1 MKKHRNQKSG
11 KQFFVFALV
20 AVGLLS
26 VSCESF
32 LDVPPTSELE
42 SVYFENENRVDRGI
56 GAIYSE
62 LGVLYC
68 PNMETGAFT
77 AGPLGKLWLSGDDL
91 TVQNNG
97 NLHFEAFVSLT
108 TGDGTV
114 KSYWSILYALIARA
128 NFMLEK
134 LEDPK
139 VLAVI
144 ETPDKDKWCKGEA
157 LFLRSWA
164 NIRLWDSFRKA
175 PNQNFRIKTIED
187 SWLPPTKNFELLDQA
202 IGDLEEAVD
211 LLPDSWDDKNKGRVF
226 KNSARGLLVK
236 AYMLRA
242 CYAAQYEGGDRNGDY
257 GRAIAWF
264 EKMDNAVSTIEGV
277 PFGDNFDIRKE
288 NNAESLFEYQ
298 ASHNIKEDNPW
309 LNGNFG
315 GDAGAMGA
323 LYIQYWEHQHTNYM
337 CGSVF
342 GPTQK
347 LISSFEKGDPR
358 FDETILNRN
367 EGGKDGFDWLS
378 GDWYNFNGYQFIKYI
393 NGERRG
399 DLDKTYS
406 VTSGNNPRLL
416 RLADV
421 KLAVA
426 EAYLQTGN
434 EPAARQQLNDIRKRA
449 RLSTA
454 DGSEAA
460 VPADF
465 NTAVTMDDIMKERL
479 LELAGEEDIRFSDM
493 KRWHA
498 AGYIN
503 LEEWA
508 EKPYEMWGYDEANKI
523 NPFEFNVEKNLL
535 LPIPQSEIEANPLMQ
550 ADGNN
555 PGYY

>member
-1 MKKHRNQKSG
+1 MRTHKNMKQKWYVMLL
-11 KQFFVFALV
+11 FVPI
-20 AVGLLS
+20 VGLF
-26 VSCESF
+26 VACENF

-42 SVYFENENRVDRGI
+42 SVYFENENRVDRGM

-68 PNMETGAFT
+68 PNMDNGAFH

-97 NLHFEAFVSLT
+97 NLQFEGFVSLT

-114 KSYWSILYALIARA
+114 LSYWDILYALIARA

-134 LEDPK
+134 LEDPE
-139 VLAVI
+139 VVAVI
-144 ETPDKDKWCKGEA
+144 ETPGKANWRKGEA

-175 PNQNFRIKTIED
+175 PNQYYRIKSIED
-187 SWLPPTKNFELLDQA
+187 SYLPPTKGFELLDQA
-202 IGDLEEAVD
+202 IGDLEVAVD

-242 CYAAQYEGGDRNGDY
+242 CYADQYDGGNRTGDY
-257 GRAIAWF
+257 NNAITWF
-264 EKMDNAVSTIEGV
+264 ERIDNSVSTIEGI

-298 ASHNIKEDNPW
+298 ASENIKEDNPW

-323 LYIQYWEHQHTNYM
+323 TYIQYWEHQHTNYM

-347 LISSFEKGDPR
+347 LIDAFEDGDPR

-367 EGGKDGFDWLS
+367 EGGKEGFDWLS

-399 DLDKTYS
+399 DLDHQYG

-434 EPAARQQLNDIRKRA
+434 EPAARQQLNDIRHRA
-449 RLSTA
+449 RLSTP
-454 DGSEAA
+454 DGTESP

-465 NTAVTMDDIMKERL
+465 TTTITMDNIINERL
-479 LELAGEEDIRFSDM
+479 VELAGEEDIRFSDM

-498 AGYIN
+498 AGYID
-503 LEEWA
+503 LVEWA
-508 EKPYEMWGYDEANKI
+508 EQPYEMWGYDEANKI

-535 LPIPQSEIEANPLMQ
+535 LPIPQSEISANPLMQ

-555 PGYY
+555 PGYF